1 MIFITCVLIE
11 KVLAVRTEYECP
23 ECYEYLLAYVHV
35 GAINVS
41 LLQLVEKSFTIHLE
55 DKRS

>member
-1 MIFITCVLIE
+1 MLYKSNLEQSVLIFITCVLIE

-41 LLQLVEKSFTIHLE
+41 LL
-55 DKRS
+55 